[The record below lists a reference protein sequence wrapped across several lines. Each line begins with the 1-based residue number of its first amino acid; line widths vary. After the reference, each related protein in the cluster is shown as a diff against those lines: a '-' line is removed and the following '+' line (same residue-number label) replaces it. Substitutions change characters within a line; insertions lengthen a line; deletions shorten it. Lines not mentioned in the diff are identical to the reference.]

1 MDQETITT
9 EAPGIDSGADT
20 NASRKAKFGLIQKS
34 YKKLLWIRLPLRY
47 KVLVAPRRTQTD
59 SPKILSRDEEEVMR
73 AEPFLE
79 TRSTPS
85 TANSEI
91 A

>member
-1 MDQETITT
+1 M
-9 EAPGIDSGADT
+9 
-20 NASRKAKFGLIQKS
+20 
-34 YKKLLWIRLPLRY
+34 RY
-47 KVLVAPRRTQTD
+47 EILVAPRRNQTD
-59 SPKILSRDEEEVMR
+59 SPKILSRDEEKVMR

-79 TRSTPS
+79 TRSIPS